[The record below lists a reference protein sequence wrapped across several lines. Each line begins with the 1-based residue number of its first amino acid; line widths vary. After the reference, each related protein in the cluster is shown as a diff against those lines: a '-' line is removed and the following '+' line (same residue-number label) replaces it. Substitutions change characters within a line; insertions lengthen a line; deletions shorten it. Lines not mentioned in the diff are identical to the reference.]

1 MDGNTRSDQDSAS
14 GGSAASKKGASPF
27 DNLSR
32 DDLVKKCRGLL
43 GIAQKAKQA
52 KDECLEENRKLKE
65 QLSLA
70 ETQKTADKDCLKA
83 MQEMVSS
90 LTEQKLNAA
99 MKVDELEKAVAGLR
113 REVDGAALLRDQL
126 DKLSVENEAFQRQIK
141 RLTDENEELL
151 GDLSSMEAKMKEVE
165 DEKET
170 VKASKVALEQEL
182 LKAKNEAALSGKEE
196 KLIRKLKLYKNKVQ
210 EISAKVLLL
219 KSDRKI
225 LMKTVKDYSEQV
237 PKWQKELLKASDVL
251 FTRIQALEREN
262 ACLKKA
268 NAESLDQKDAQGSE
282 QRKALEEQLKQVKSE
297 KEALEDSILG
307 KQKVIDGMKSK
318 NSSLNCVVAQMEEKL
333 RLEQTENQKLSEQL
347 VRLSEESTQNQAELR
362 SQLDE
367 VQARLTKQAEEL
379 EAKSSQLVDYE
390 RKLEREEE
398 ENEKSLTEAHQA
410 LSKKLEQLK
419 ASNDEYSTTISELQ
433 AVKESLEARN
443 TDLQERLQEAETTS
457 KHLAVMIEQFKI
469 DAAHVEADQQTR
481 LKELQE
487 LSKKQCADVEDK
499 VRKDLED
506 GRNCEELQR
515 SFEEAKRVV
524 STKEE
529 ELQQVQKKLQEYSSV
544 LEALQGRYDA
554 LTVQNQQLQA
564 SCEVLV
570 DQKTAEQTELQ
581 TLGDA
586 LKAENE
592 NLQTRLLEAEETTR
606 TLAAE
611 IEVLQ
616 TSVSE
621 AWDQVEAK
629 DAQLSQFEQKL
640 RKEEDENEKALITI
654 VNKENTLTQV
664 QLKLQES
671 INALET
677 LQERFDALTV
687 QKQQLQTSY
696 DELVNSKATDQS
708 DLQDMGNSLKSEN
721 EELLKRLS
729 EGEETAR
736 LMAEKIEVLQMSI
749 SEAWDQMEA
758 KDAQLSQL
766 EQKRHQEADENE
778 KERNAMVDKENTLT
792 QVQQKLQESIN
803 ALKTLQ
809 RRYDTLTDQNQHL
822 QSSYDELV
830 NAKAADQSELQEMGN
845 SLKLEN
851 EELLKRLSEGEE
863 TARLMAE
870 EIELLQKSISE
881 VYEQV
886 DAKDVQ
892 VSQFQQKLRQE
903 ADENEKGRN
912 LITEKDNTLQ
922 QLQQKLQESVSALES
937 IQEKYDLLSAANQQL
952 QTVNEML
959 SDENTTFK
967 TDLGALQSKLE
978 LFKLEN
984 SDLLS
989 ELKEI
994 NEILKERGGVISL
1007 QLSKIAELESQKNI
1021 LHQKLAEL
1029 SSPDVDELKQR
1040 IQDLERQLTDKETE
1054 LIALRERD
1062 RSFDAQSDVM
1072 STSTISRAEES
1083 ARMRDVD
1090 DSFEEKYNKL
1100 RSLAVKLKKKVAE
1113 QTLQL
1118 QKFENERETLT
1129 TGKNL
1134 QSLQAEYDRLLDQ
1147 MEAERQGTQQR
1158 EAELKDLKE
1167 QLEKQQQEIE
1177 TLNQV
1182 RTELDSSSRKDKSSL
1197 ETTIREYR
1205 EQLQNL
1211 KREKEA
1217 FNLAKKEIDSEN
1229 QKLKATLKAKEKQLS
1244 EELEAQK
1251 ELKAEVEK
1259 CRLAAKKANVLNLEM
1274 EAYEKSLA
1282 ELNKKLEM
1290 KKVHE
1295 KELEGTIEVQ
1305 EGTIKSLKSQLTL
1318 LEQSMNA
1325 ERSHSQELKKNVDL
1339 QQEKL
1344 RVSEHQ
1350 RGEINMELAQLKV
1363 EYERIKLEIE
1373 SNRVELSEAVT
1384 EKEKVNSSM
1393 EAEKSKLLKQVYSLE
1408 CDADELRTKLKEKT
1422 QEVEDVRT
1430 EFASYKIRAQ
1440 SVLRQ
1445 NQNKEGGKERELQE
1459 EVQTLQKSLD
1469 LSQQKL
1475 QTFTQQITEL
1485 GKSCDELREDK
1496 TRLQSRCK
1504 ELHDLL
1510 EESRLQNESLME
1522 ESRRSNL
1529 NHQEALKTQRL
1540 QNETLASC
1548 YKKQIEELQEQHS
1561 KEVES
1566 LQVRITQATARHSAD
1581 PPNDLRNNNHSI
1593 ASTSAAGFGF
1603 FRGQHI
1609 SDEQKINLLLME
1621 REEGEG
1627 SESTSSNQN
1636 PSLPRRKSSN
1646 SSQQNQRTRSA
1657 RDLIPLD
1664 ELLNSSFDD
1673 PSVFEAD
1680 PGNLRPSTSPTV
1692 ELQHTKDKLTK
1703 QESRVR
1709 HLTALL
1715 AEAEQDLA
1723 KLTQLNELLK
1733 EEVRRHERAIEREKH
1748 VHNSE
1753 YLKNVI
1759 FKFLTLNSGD
1769 EKSHLV
1775 PVLNTILRLSPEE
1788 TQKLNNVARG
1798 TDGGGR
1804 GWTGILWN

>member
-1 MDGNTRSDQDSAS
+1 MDGNTPSDQDSAS

-99 MKVDELEKAVAGLR
+99 MKVDELEKAVAGLK

-151 GDLSSMEAKMKEVE
+151 GDLSSMEAKMKEMG
-165 DEKET
+165 DEKKT
-170 VKASKVALEQEL
+170 VEASKVALQQEL

-268 NAESLDQKDAQGSE
+268 NAESLNQKHAQGSE
-282 QRKALEEQLKQVKSE
+282 QIMAFEEQLKQVTTE
-297 KEALEDSILG
+297 KEALEDSILC
-307 KQKVIDGMKSK
+307 KQKVIDDMEAK

-367 VQARLTKQAEEL
+367 VQARLIKQVEEL

-410 LSKKLEQLK
+410 LSKELEQLK
-419 ASNDEYSTTISELQ
+419 DSNDKKSTTISELQ
-433 AVKESLEARN
+433 TVKESLEARN
-443 TDLQERLQEAETTS
+443 IDLQEQLQEAEMTR
-457 KHLAVMIEQFKI
+457 KHLAEMVEQFKI
-469 DAAHVEADQQTR
+469 DAAQVQSQHQAR
-481 LKELQE
+481 LAELQE
-487 LSKKQCADVEDK
+487 LSAKQCADLEDK
-499 VRKDLED
+499 VRKDIEG
-506 GRNCEELQR
+506 GRNQEELQR
-515 SFEEAKRVV
+515 SLEEAKRGV

-529 ELQQVQKKLQEYSSV
+529 ELQQVQ
-544 LEALQGRYDA
+544 AL
-554 LTVQNQQLQA
+554 N
-564 SCEVLV
+564 
-570 DQKTAEQTELQ
+570 
-581 TLGDA
+581 DA

-592 NLQTRLLEAEETTR
+592 NLQTRLLE
-606 TLAAE
+606 
-611 IEVLQ
+611 
-616 TSVSE
+616 
-621 AWDQVEAK
+621 
-629 DAQLSQFEQKL
+629 
-640 RKEEDENEKALITI
+640 
-654 VNKENTLTQV
+654 
-664 QLKLQES
+664 
-671 INALET
+671 
-677 LQERFDALTV
+677 
-687 QKQQLQTSY
+687 
-696 DELVNSKATDQS
+696 
-708 DLQDMGNSLKSEN
+708 
-721 EELLKRLS
+721 
-729 EGEETAR
+729 
-736 LMAEKIEVLQMSI
+736 
-749 SEAWDQMEA
+749 
-758 KDAQLSQL
+758 
-766 EQKRHQEADENE
+766 
-778 KERNAMVDKENTLT
+778 
-792 QVQQKLQESIN
+792 
-803 ALKTLQ
+803 
-809 RRYDTLTDQNQHL
+809 
-822 QSSYDELV
+822 
-830 NAKAADQSELQEMGN
+830 
-845 SLKLEN
+845 
-851 EELLKRLSEGEE
+851 GEE

-870 EIELLQKSISE
+870 EIERLQNRISE
-881 VYEQV
+881 AYEQV
-886 DAKDVQ
+886 DAKDAQ
-892 VSQFQQKLRQE
+892 LSQFEQKLRQE

-912 LITEKDNTLQ
+912 LITEKENTFQ
-922 QLQQKLQESVSALES
+922 QLQQKLQETVSTLES
-937 IQEKYDLLSAANQQL
+937 IQGKHDLLAAANQQL
-952 QTVNEML
+952 QTVNEKL
-959 SDENTTFK
+959 SDENATFK
-967 TDLGALQSKLE
+967 TDLGTVQSKLE
-978 LFKLEN
+978 LVKLEN

-1007 QLSKIAELESQKNI
+1007 QLSKISELESQKTT
-1021 LHQKLAEL
+1021 LQQKLTEL
-1029 SSPDVDELKQR
+1029 SSPDVNELKQR
-1040 IQDLERQLTDKETE
+1040 SQDLERQLADKETE

-1118 QKFENERETLT
+1118 QKFEKERETLT

-1350 RGEINMELAQLKV
+1350 RGEVNVELAQLKV
-1363 EYERIKLEIE
+1363 EHERIKLEIE

-1384 EKEKVNSSM
+1384 EKDKVNSSM
-1393 EAEKSKLLKQVYSLE
+1393 KAEKSKLLKQVYSLE
-1408 CDADELRTKLKEKT
+1408 CDAEELRTKLKEKT

-1445 NQNKEGGKERELQE
+1445 NQSKEGGKERELQE

-1485 GKSCDELREDK
+1485 SKSCDELREDK
-1496 TRLQSRCK
+1496 ARLQSRCK

-1540 QNETLASC
+1540 QNETLVSC

-1680 PGNLRPSTSPTV
+1680 PGDLRPSTSPTV

-1788 TQKLNNVARG
+1788 TQKLNNVAQG

>member
-1 MDGNTRSDQDSAS
+1 MDGNTPSDQDSAS

-99 MKVDELEKAVAGLR
+99 MKVDELEKAVAGLK

-151 GDLSSMEAKMKEVE
+151 GDLSSMEAKMKELG
-165 DEKET
+165 DEKKT
-170 VKASKVALEQEL
+170 VEASKVALEQEL

-268 NAESLDQKDAQGSE
+268 NADSLNQKHAQGSE
-282 QRKALEEQLKQVKSE
+282 QIMAFEEQLKQVTTE
-297 KEALEDSILG
+297 KEALEDSILC
-307 KQKVIDGMKSK
+307 KQKVIDDMEAK

-367 VQARLTKQAEEL
+367 VQARLIKQAEEL

-410 LSKKLEQLK
+410 LSKELEQLK
-419 ASNDEYSTTISELQ
+419 DSNDKKSTTISELQ
-433 AVKESLEARN
+433 TVKESLEARN
-443 TDLQERLQEAETTS
+443 IDLQEQLQEAEMTR
-457 KHLAVMIEQFKI
+457 KHLAEMVEQFKI
-469 DAAHVEADQQTR
+469 DAAQVQSQHQAR
-481 LKELQE
+481 LAELQE
-487 LSKKQCADVEDK
+487 LSAKQCADLEDK
-499 VRKDLED
+499 VRKDIEG
-506 GRNCEELQR
+506 GRNQEELQR
-515 SFEEAKRVV
+515 SLEEAKRGV

-529 ELQQVQKKLQEYSSV
+529 ELQQVQKKLQEYTSA
-544 LEALQGRYDA
+544 LEALQGRYDT

-570 DQKTAEQTELQ
+570 DQKTAGQTELRA
-581 TLGDA
+581 LNDA

-592 NLQTRLLEAEETTR
+592 NLQTRLLEAEETIR

-611 IEVLQ
+611 IEVLK

-629 DAQLSQFEQKL
+629 DVQLSQFEQKL
-640 RKEEDENEKALITI
+640 RQEAEENEK
-654 VNKENTLTQV
+654 
-664 QLKLQES
+664 
-671 INALET
+671 
-677 LQERFDALTV
+677 
-687 QKQQLQTSY
+687 
-696 DELVNSKATDQS
+696 
-708 DLQDMGNSLKSEN
+708 G
-721 EELLKRLS
+721 
-729 EGEETAR
+729 
-736 LMAEKIEVLQMSI
+736 
-749 SEAWDQMEA
+749 
-758 KDAQLSQL
+758 
-766 EQKRHQEADENE
+766 
-778 KERNAMVDKENTLT
+778 RNAIVDKENTLT
-792 QVQQKLQESIN
+792 QVQQKLQESSN

-809 RRYDTLTDQNQHL
+809 ERYDALTVQNQEL
-822 QSSYDELV
+822 QSSHDEIV
-830 NAKAADQSELQEMGN
+830 NAKATDQSELQEMAN
-845 SLKLEN
+845 SLKSEN
-851 EELLKRLSEGEE
+851 GELLKRLSEGEE

-870 EIELLQKSISE
+870 EIERLQNRISE
-881 VYEQV
+881 AYEQV
-886 DAKDVQ
+886 DAKDAQ
-892 VSQFQQKLRQE
+892 LSQFEQKLRQE

-912 LITEKDNTLQ
+912 LITEKENTFQ
-922 QLQQKLQESVSALES
+922 QLQQKLQETVSTLES
-937 IQEKYDLLSAANQQL
+937 IQGKHDLLAAENQQL
-952 QTVNEML
+952 QTVNEKL
-959 SDENTTFK
+959 FDENATFK
-967 TDLGALQSKLE
+967 TDLGTVQSKLE
-978 LFKLEN
+978 LVKLEN

-1007 QLSKIAELESQKNI
+1007 QLSKISELESQKTT
-1021 LHQKLAEL
+1021 LQQKLTEL
-1029 SSPDVDELKQR
+1029 SSPDVNELKQR
-1040 IQDLERQLTDKETE
+1040 SQDLERQLADKETE

-1118 QKFENERETLT
+1118 QKFEKERETLT

-1217 FNLAKKEIDSEN
+1217 FNLAKKEIDLEN

-1295 KELEGTIEVQ
+1295 KELEGTIDVQ

-1350 RGEINMELAQLKV
+1350 RGEINVELAQLKV

-1408 CDADELRTKLKEKT
+1408 CDAEELRIKLKEKT

-1445 NQNKEGGKERELQE
+1445 NQNKENGKERELQE

-1475 QTFTQQITEL
+1475 QTFTQQITEM
-1485 GKSCDELREDK
+1485 GKSCDELRDDK

-1540 QNETLASC
+1540 QNETLVSC
-1548 YKKQIEELQEQHS
+1548 YKKQIEELQEQYS

-1609 SDEQKINLLLME
+1609 SDEQKINLLMME

-1680 PGNLRPSTSPTV
+1680 PGDLRPSTSPTV